1 MFNSVVFTLLLVV
14 LFVLVLI
21 VTVFPLIMMLG
32 GGLDLL
38 VCWIDYCLQFWFV

>member
-32 GGLDLL
+32 GGFGFIGLL
-38 VCWIDYCLQFWFV
+38 N